1 MAGNIINTY
10 TQLDTDILALQLTSD
25 ANFVGKHNV
34 SLTNYDTT
42 GVPAIAAGSIVECN
56 GALFEFT
63 ADEAVT
69 GTPSNGT
76 VYIQIVPSTTT
87 CTAAFTNTAPT
98 WSDAKQGFYGTG
110 AAANYRY
117 LEFEMTRSSA
127 TVYSNKHTITHDD
140 NVKLDKLAVNTLTA
154 TTLTATTIN
163 ATIITITD
171 DLILNDDLI
180 LATGSRVSG
189 GYVESP
195 LPVTRKYINTSG
207 NYQMADTIYHAIVNI
222 LSPMLSKEYA
232 AHGILHVSEESYYV
246 NILSVYYNGLGN
258 IIIKGVRSD
267 TYNIVEITI
276 SNGSID
282 LIKLNMVY

>member
-25 ANFVGKHNV
+25 ANFVGKHNI

-110 AAANYRY
+110 DAANYRY

-127 TVYSNKHTITHDD
+127 TVYSNKHTFTHDD
-140 NVKLDKLAVNTLTA
+140 NVKLDKLAVNA
-154 TTLTATTIN
+154 ITATTI
-163 ATIITITD
+163 TTDDITITD
-171 DLILNDDLI
+171 DLTLNDDLI
-180 LATGSRVSG
+180 LAAGSRVSG

-195 LPVTRKYINTSG
+195 LSVTRIYTSG
-207 NYQMADTIYHAIVNI
+207 DYQTADTIYHALFDV
-222 LSPMLSKEYA
+222 LSSITARAYA
-232 AHGILHVSEESYYV
+232 AHGILHISGASYYV
-246 NILSVYYNGLGN
+246 NILSVTYYSGYEYVIIRGL
-258 IIIKGVRSD
+258 RSD
-267 TYNIVEITI
+267 TYNIIDITI
-276 SNGSID
+276 LNGNAA

>member
-1 MAGNIINTY
+1 MAGSLINTY

-110 AAANYRY
+110 GAANYRY

-127 TVYSNKHTITHDD
+127 TVYSNKHTFTHDD
-140 NVKLDKLAVNTLTA
+140 NVKLDKLAVS
-154 TTLTATTIN
+154 TLTATTIT
-163 ATIITITD
+163 ATDLNVTD
-171 DLILNDDLI
+171 DLTLGDNLTLSTGSVVTGGLIQSALLVRQRYTSGSYQSENTIYDTIAPDLI
-180 LATGSRVSG
+180 TGY
-189 GYVESP
+189 GY
-195 LPVTRKYINTSG
+195 
-207 NYQMADTIYHAIVNI
+207 
-222 LSPMLSKEYA
+222 EYS
-232 AHGILHVSEESYYV
+232 AHGILHQYEAPYYV
-246 NILSVYYNGLGN
+246 HILSVAGYSGF
-258 IIIKGVRSD
+258 IRIKGIRSD
-267 TYNIVEITI
+267 TYDSITMELYDSGI
-276 SNGSID
+276 
-282 LIKLNMVY
+282 LTYKLNMVY